1 MSSSLSEHLPL
12 LASAPDGIKKL
23 RGLIL
28 ELAVRGKL
36 VPQDPDDE
44 PASELLKRI
53 AAGRSRL
60 ELDGTIKKS
69 KALLSVSKSDGPFV
83 LPESWGWVRLGTVLE
98 MINGRAFKPT
108 DWLTSGLPI
117 VRIQNLNKLAAPFNY
132 CDPRTVDERHRLCSG
147 DFLISWSGTPGT
159 SFGAFIWE
167 RGDAALNQH
176 IFRCLLVGD
185 GFRKDF
191 LKLAVNSQLE
201 VLIAQAQGGVG
212 LQHVTKGTLEAL
224 ALPLPPLAEQHR
236 IVAKVDELMA
246 LCDRLEAEQA
256 DSEIAHDRL
265 VETLLSTLSQS
276 SGADDLAANWQRLAE
291 HFDTLFST
299 EPSIDALKQTIL
311 QLAVMGKLVSQ
322 DPTDE
327 PASNLLKRVAAE
339 KSRLVMNGTIKKD
352 KSPAAVPIES
362 PFELPRGWQRA
373 RLGQVCSKITDG
385 EHATPRRASNGH
397 YLLSARNVTN
407 EGIILGDV
415 DFVPEDEFERIRKRC
430 DPNIGDVLI
439 SCSGSVGRVA
449 LVDKD
454 DAYSMVRSA
463 AMVRP
468 VAGGVAPDFL
478 ARCLRSPPLQIEMSA
493 KSRQSAQANLFLGA
507 IASLCIPIP
516 PLAEQHRIVA
526 KVDELMALCDRLK
539 ADLVDSRSRQARLA
553 DTLIAAALE
562 AA

>member
-1 MSSSLSEHLPL
+1 MSVVLSEHLPL
-12 LASAPDGIKKL
+12 LASAPEGIKKL

-69 KALLSVSKSDGPFV
+69 KPLLSVSKSDGPFV

-132 CDPRTVDERHRLCSG
+132 CDPTTVDERHRLCSG

-185 GFRKDF
+185 GFSKDF
-191 LKLAVNSQLE
+191 LKLGINSQLE

-246 LCDRLEAEQA
+246 LCDRLETEQSDA
-256 DSEIAHDRL
+256 EIAHARL
-265 VETLLSTLSQS
+265 VETLLGTLTQS
-276 SGADDLAANWQRLAE
+276 ADADELGANWQLLVG
-291 HFDTLFST
+291 HFDTLFTTDASLN
-299 EPSIDALKQTIL
+299 ALKQTVL
-311 QLAVMGKLVSQ
+311 QLAVMGKLVPQ
-322 DPTDE
+322 EPIDE
-327 PASNLLKRVAAE
+327 PAVVLLNQI
-339 KSRLVMNGTIKKD
+339 S
-352 KSPAAVPIES
+352 IE
-362 PFELPRGWQRA
+362 RA
-373 RLGQVCSKITDG
+373 RLERNGLRKKTKELLPVGEEEKSFTLPQCWEWTRLGSISLTSTGKTPATSNADFYGGAIPFIGPGQLTIDG
-385 EHATPRRASNGH
+385 RLLPPEKWLSVKGMKETPLAD
-397 YLLSARNVTN
+397 A
-407 EGIILGDV
+407 
-415 DFVPEDEFERIRKRC
+415 
-430 DPNIGDVLI
+430 GDVLMVCI
-439 SCSGSVGRVA
+439 GGSIGKCVITDRELAFNQQINCAKALLMSSEYLFAAMKTEGFQRAVLAASSGSATPIINGSKWA
-449 LVDKD
+449 ELV
-454 DAYSMVRSA
+454 V
-463 AMVRP
+463 
-468 VAGGVAPDFL
+468 
-478 ARCLRSPPLQIEMSA
+478 PL
-493 KSRQSAQANLFLGA
+493 
-507 IASLCIPIP
+507 P

-539 ADLVDSRSRQARLA
+539 ADLAESRGLEERLA
-553 DTLIAAALE
+553 ATLIESALAA
-562 AA
+562 